1 MEMSDLF
8 KSLKQQHQFLEAF
21 LNTIQLQQRAIVEN
35 DITGLEE
42 TIKTEGALLLN
53 IEQYEKQ
60 MVKVINEL
68 SEKYSLNT
76 NSNKLTDFIEAMKEK
91 RNFDSGNLIKLQT
104 SLRKLIL
111 QIAKINAQNRL
122 LIQQASNY
130 LKDTISTLV
139 GLSKNP
145 IFDRK
150 G

>member
-91 RNFDSGNLIKLQT
+91 RNFDSGNIIKLQT

-139 GLSKNP
+139 GLNKNP